1 MIVEIEPVKLTVHKH
16 KRIALLVET
25 SLGSGREILR
35 GIARFAR
42 QKTDWEIFHAA
53 RGLEEEVP
61 EWIDSWEGDG
71 IIARIQDEG
80 MVDRLK
86 KLETPIIDVLG
97 VTENAFPLVHV
108 DDEKISQQVA
118 RHFLEREFSH
128 FGFYGI
134 ADENWSQR
142 REVAFRK
149 FTSSGETFTSLN
161 AQRGKSEG
169 DSVHFSEIQA
179 WLIELPKPVAI
190 MVCSDQR
197 GLILLEAARAAGITV
212 PEQVAVVGVDND
224 LALCEV
230 ATPNLSSARGGHYRV
245 GFEAAKL
252 LDRLIVG
259 ESSHGKSI
267 LVQPNEIVVRDSSD
281 SRAISD
287 AAVRN
292 AIQFIREHLTE
303 AITNEDIARAVGL
316 SKTRLQIRFREALGM
331 SLREF
336 LSERRLRRA
345 ENLICS
351 TDLTFAD
358 IAERC
363 GFKHHEYLGYVLKRQ
378 KGITPRQLRLSEAFR
393 EHQMTEPPPSPA
405 PPAP

>member
-1 MIVEIEPVKLTVHKH
+1 MSVEIEPVKPTVQQR

-35 GIARFAR
+35 GIAQFAR
-42 QKTDWEIFHAA
+42 EKTDWEIIHAA
-53 RGLEEEVP
+53 RGLEDEVP
-61 EWIDSWEGDG
+61 EWIDSWDGDG
-71 IIARIQDEG
+71 IIARIQNRR
-80 MVDRLK
+80 MMDRLK
-86 KLETPIIDVLG
+86 KLETPVIDVLG
-97 VTENAFPLVHV
+97 VTENQFPLVHV
-108 DDEKISQQVA
+108 DDAKISKLVA
-118 RHFLEREFSH
+118 RHFLEREFVH

-142 REVAFRK
+142 REVAFRES
-149 FTSSGETFTSLN
+149 TSEGETFASLN

-169 DSVHFSEIQA
+169 DEMQA
-179 WLIELPKPVAI
+179 WLIELPKPVAV

-230 ATPNLSSARGGHYRV
+230 ATPNLSSTRGGHYRV
-245 GFEAAKL
+245 GFESAKL
-252 LDRLIVG
+252 LDRLIAG
-259 ESSHGKSI
+259 ERFHGNSI

-281 SRAISD
+281 SRGISD
-287 AAVRN
+287 PKVRN
-292 AIQFIREHLTE
+292 ATQFIREHLAE
-303 AITNEDIARAVGL
+303 SITNDDIARASGL

-336 LSERRLRRA
+336 LTDRRLRRA
-345 ENLICS
+345 ENLIRS

-363 GFKHHEYLGYVLKRQ
+363 GFKHHEYLGYVLKRRR
-378 KGITPRQLRLSEAFR
+378 GVTPQHLRSN
-393 EHQMTEPPPSPA
+393 
-405 PPAP
+405 

>member
-1 MIVEIEPVKLTVHKH
+1 MIVEIEPVTSTLHKN

-35 GIARFAR
+35 GIAQFAR
-42 QKTDWEIFHAA
+42 QRTDWEIFHTA
-53 RGLEEEVP
+53 RGLEDEVP

-71 IIARIQDEG
+71 IIARIQDER

-86 KLETPIIDVLG
+86 KLETSVVDVLG
-97 VTENAFPLVHV
+97 VTENEFPLVHV
-108 DDEKISQQVA
+108 DDQKISKRVA
-118 RHFLEREFSH
+118 GHFREREFTH

-134 ADENWSQR
+134 AGENWSQR
-142 REVAFRK
+142 REIAFREA
-149 FTSSGETFTSLN
+149 TSTGATFASLN

-169 DSVHFSEIQA
+169 NNVHFTEIQD
-179 WLIELPKPVAI
+179 WLTELPKPVAI

-212 PEQVAVVGVDND
+212 PEQIAVVGVDND

-230 ATPNLSSARGGHYRV
+230 ATPYLSSTRGGHYRV
-245 GFEAAKL
+245 GFEAANL
-252 LDRLIVG
+252 LDRLIAG
-259 ESSHGKSI
+259 ERFNGNAI
-267 LVQPNEIVVRDSSD
+267 LVQPNEIIVRDSSD
-281 SRAISD
+281 SRGISD
-287 AAVRN
+287 PIVRSAV
-292 AIQFIREHLTE
+292 QFMREHL
-303 AITNEDIARAVGL
+303 AKSITNADIARATGL
-316 SKTRLQIRFREALGM
+316 SKTRLQIRFREALGV

-345 ENLICS
+345 ENLIRS

-363 GFKHHEYLGYVLKRQ
+363 GFKHHEYLGYVMKRQ
-378 KGITPRQLRLSEAFR
+378 KGVTPRQLRLESTLN
-393 EHQMTEPPPSPA
+393 HTMIV
-405 PPAP
+405 